1 MSYYNSLPIFI
12 ILGAYIFL
20 LRDHMARIAVI
31 GGSGLYSLLDGAREV
46 EGANEYGKP
55 SGPVS
60 VGTIGSTEVAFIA
73 RHGARHTIPPHRV
86 PYKANIEALAGLG
99 VERIISTNAVGS
111 LNAAYR
117 PGELALFDQFINATH
132 GRDDTFFHGPRVT
145 HVSLAD
151 PYCGE
156 LRGVAANRGIEH
168 ESGTVVVVD
177 GPRFSTRAESRRYSS
192 YADMINMTQYP
203 EAALAR
209 EKGICYLGIAMV
221 TDYDAGLEG
230 RQDVKPVSY
239 DEVGRM
245 FASNIERL
253 KALISDIVRDVPE
266 TRSCACKDALKG
278 AEVKA

>member
-1 MSYYNSLPIFI
+1 MV
-12 ILGAYIFL
+12 
-20 LRDHMARIAVI
+20 RMAVI
-31 GGSGLYSLLDGAREV
+31 GGSGLYSLLEGAREV
-46 EGANEYGKP
+46 EGGNEYGKP
-55 SGPVS
+55 SSPIS
-60 VGTIGSTEVAFIA
+60 VGMINGIEVAFLA
-73 RHGARHTIPPHRV
+73 RHGTGHTIPPHRV
-86 PYKANIEALAGLG
+86 PYKANIEALAELG
-99 VERIISTNAVGS
+99 VERIVSTNAVGS

-117 PGELALFDQFINATH
+117 PGELALLDQFINATH

-151 PYCGE
+151 PYCSE
-156 LRGVAANRGIEH
+156 LRRVAQNRGIEH

-245 FASNIERL
+245 FSSNIERL
-253 KALISDIVRDVPE
+253 KSLISDIIKDVPE
-266 TRSCACKDALKG
+266 GRSCACKDALKG